1 MSTLP
6 RLLQVQLETV
16 SHYVLVS
23 DDKDRDRVIAKLTN
37 SQSIP
42 FRWRYLKL
50 ELSNDVLRNNYKDG
64 AGYYVSFT
72 DSCYA
77 RT

>member
-6 RLLQVQLETV
+6 RLLQVQLEKV
-16 SHYVLVS
+16 SHYVLVA
-23 DDKDRDRVIAKLTN
+23 DDKDKDRVIAKLTN

-42 FRWRYLKL
+42 FRWRYLRL

-64 AGYYVSFT
+64 AGYYVCFT
-72 DSCYA
+72 DSCYG

>member
-6 RLLQVQLETV
+6 RLLEVQLEKV
-16 SHYVLVS
+16 SHCVLVS
-23 DDKDRDRVIAKLTN
+23 NDKDRDRVIDKLTN

-50 ELSNDVLRNNYKDG
+50 ELSNDVLRNDYKDG

-72 DSCYA
+72 DSCYG